1 MLSNALVIET
11 ERALPAPLEVMLP
24 FPPMVETESRVSL
37 AAAPLVLLMDED
49 TVIAPVPVAFV
60 PPPLTV
66 FTVTLV
72 PAFKAVL
79 IVAALT

>member
-1 MLSNALVIET
+1 MET
-11 ERALPAPLEVMLP
+11 ERAPPEPLEVMFP
-24 FPPMVETESRVSL
+24 FPPMVETESRVRV
-37 AAAPLVLLMDED
+37 AAAPFVLLIEED

-72 PAFKAVL
+72 PAFNAVL
-79 IVAALT
+79 IVVALT